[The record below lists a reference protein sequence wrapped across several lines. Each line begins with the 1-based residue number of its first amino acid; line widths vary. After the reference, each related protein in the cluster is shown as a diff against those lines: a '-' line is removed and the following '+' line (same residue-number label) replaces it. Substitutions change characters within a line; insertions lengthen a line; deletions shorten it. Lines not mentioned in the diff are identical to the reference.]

1 MSSSMEINSLLLQMR
16 AMAARA
22 QGVEMPVASI
32 PSAAKSDGFGTMLKS
47 ALDQVNSMQM
57 RATEMSTA
65 LETGAT
71 DADVSEVMLAIQKA
85 SLGFQAVTQVRNK
98 FVAAYQEIM
107 NMQV

>member
-1 MSSSMEINSLLLQMR
+1 MEINSLLLQMR

-22 QGVEMPVASI
+22 QGVEMPVAAI
-32 PSAAKSDGFGTMLKS
+32 PTAKSDGFGAMFKS
-47 ALDQVNSMQM
+47 ALDQVNSAQM

-65 LETGAT
+65 VETGAS
-71 DADVSEVMLAIQKA
+71 DADISEVMLAIQKA

-98 FVAAYQEIM
+98 VVAAYQEIM